1 MGTRQ
6 EEIKL
11 CIYFF
16 RDVFSYWRSKEQA
29 VLYGIQI
36 LNTLRPFRE
45 DLEENNLEGK
55 DNIYARFS
63 PTSFIKYC
71 QQNLK
76 LPNRWIEEFQ
86 VATQT
91 SNGHHNHHLF
101 LCGFIMSKVHHTQPR
116 DINEFKNRIH
126 QTISEITMKMLHS
139 TMASWCENERNRTQ
153 GRSVSE
159 NLCVK

>member
-55 DNIYARFS
+55 DNIYTRYYPHFVDQTLSAES
-63 PTSFIKYC
+63 KTSKQVDRKVSGGDTNIKW
-71 QQNLK
+71 
-76 LPNRWIEEFQ
+76 P
-86 VATQT
+86 
-91 SNGHHNHHLF
+91 
-101 LCGFIMSKVHHTQPR
+101 P
-116 DINEFKNRIH
+116 
-126 QTISEITMKMLHS
+126 
-139 TMASWCENERNRTQ
+139 
-153 GRSVSE
+153 
-159 NLCVK
+159 